1 MKQHYIPQFI
11 LRNFADENNK
21 VRFSSN
27 DDKKSRIA
35 KVENVFQEWNMYVDE
50 NLENDLE
57 IENSLSQFESDI
69 APLIHRF
76 IEAKEKFVWLDKDE
90 YYSLMIFLRLLF
102 FRSKDMKDAAMKNEI
117 IKDVWVKSLLGLSK
131 CRTLDDLKYNREIQ
145 EGFKASLV
153 EEMEW
158 YYIVLAERLGNDDYI
173 ISSAYPTG
181 WEILSRNLKFML
193 MSIAM
198 PVLYFYPISPKR
210 IIILVHKMI
219 PQEPEKNLP
228 IRKDILKGAGLF
240 NGKLKL
246 PVWKMCGKDVR
257 FINEQIKICGRH
269 GYVSGL

>member
-1 MKQHYIPQFI
+1 MRQHYIPQFI

-35 KVENVFQEWNMYVDE
+35 KVENVFQEWDMYVDE
-50 NLENDLE
+50 NLENHLY
-57 IENSLSQFESDI
+57 IENSLSQYESDI
-69 APLIHRF
+69 APLFKRLN
-76 IEAKEKFVWLDKDE
+76 EAKEKFVWLEMDE

-102 FRSKDMKDAAMKNEI
+102 FRSKDFKDAAMKNEI
-117 IKDVWVKSLLGLSK
+117 IKAEWPESLLGLSK

-158 YYIVLAERLGNDDYI
+158 YYIVLAERLGSDGYI

-181 WEILSRNLKFML
+181 WKILSRNLGFAL

-198 PVLYFYPISPKR
+198 PVLYFYPISPNR
-210 IIILVHKMI
+210 IIILAHKMI
-219 PQEPEKNLP
+219 PQEPETNLP
-228 IRKDILKGAGLF
+228 IRKDLLKGAGLF
-240 NGKLKL
+240 NGRLKL
-246 PVWKMCGKDVR
+246 PIWKMCGKDVR
-257 FINEQIKICGRH
+257 FTNEQIKKYGRH
-269 GYVSGL
+269 GYVSAL